1 MVVTRRFGL
10 SVIILLGAALVGT
23 SFLTSREALSYPDLG
38 RPLQFWEYSTST
50 VEPDSLGETLDE
62 LGGDGW
68 EVISVV
74 PSSSMFLRDLEDN
87 ETRLIAEKYQVTA
100 RRANGRRW

>member
-1 MVVTRRFGL
+1 MTVTRRLGF
-10 SVIILLGAALVGT
+10 SIITLLGAVLVGT
-23 SFLTSREALSYPDLG
+23 SFLTNREAHSYPDLV
-38 RPLQFWEYSTST
+38 RPLLFWEYTTTT
-50 VEPDSLGETLDE
+50 VEPASLGETLDE